1 MTDDV
6 LCVRVSPNGK
16 LLAASLLDSTV
27 RVRQGTGERLRRGT
41 PPHKQR
47 SSVTHACSSVEYTR
61 GTSALV
67 HTPRVS

>member
-27 RVRQGTGERLRRGT
+27 RVRVLVCWCGFGGATAPRPSWALPE
-41 PPHKQR
+41 
-47 SSVTHACSSVEYTR
+47 SSTCI
-61 GTSALV
+61 
-67 HTPRVS
+67 VS